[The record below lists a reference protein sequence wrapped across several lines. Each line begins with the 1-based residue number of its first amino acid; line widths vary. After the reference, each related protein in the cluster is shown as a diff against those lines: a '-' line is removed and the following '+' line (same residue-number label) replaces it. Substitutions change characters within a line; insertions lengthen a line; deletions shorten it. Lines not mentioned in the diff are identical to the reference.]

1 MKPPVSALL
10 DTCAYRL
17 TDTMEAVVVEH
28 TVQWGP
34 NELTLPI
41 VGSRRKPPLNPNE
54 CWKQG
59 QIEAMPT
66 IARLA
71 HENLLGLFV
80 YPELGFELFRGGSHA
95 GFEIGNSIKDVQIG
109 KLPAA
114 IERSKC
120 QGLDIQDYVQK
131 DRLVEFVSLLLSL
144 DHSAVKAL
152 SKSGLKFTDFELQ
165 NLRSLDRFRE
175 ICANLPEK
183 HYPDAFHL
191 WTAEVNGL
199 DFFLTADKK
208 FIRALTE
215 SSRVELTTRPIA
227 ARDLLDEMG
236 VTELDPMPV
245 THYDFNYLF

>member
-17 TDTMEAVVVEH
+17 TDTVEAAVVEH

-34 NELTLPI
+34 TELTLPI

-54 CWKQG
+54 HWKQD

-71 HENLLGLFV
+71 RENLLGLFV
-80 YPELGFELFRGGSHA
+80 YPELGFEMFKGSSHA
-95 GFEIGNSIKDVQIG
+95 GFGIGNLIKDVQIG

-114 IERSKC
+114 IERSKF
-120 QGLDIQDYVQK
+120 QGMDIQDYVQK
-131 DRLVEFVSLLLSL
+131 DRLVEFVSLILSL

-152 SKSGLKFTDFELQ
+152 PKSRLKFTDFELQ

-175 ICANLPEK
+175 ICANLPKK

-227 ARDLLDEMG
+227 ARDLLDEMDI
-236 VTELDPMPV
+236 TELDPMPV
-245 THYDFNYLF
+245 THYDFHYLL